1 MTSFVHHL
9 RAQVARFG
17 DERWYVFVDDHK
29 GDLVEVERATFADL
43 DRRARSAG
51 AWLGRAGLDGEAALL
66 LYPAGLEFLR
76 MFLGCLYS
84 QVIAVPS
91 PLPSTDP
98 RALERAEGIIKDADI
113 RMVLTDNANAPLLA
127 AWLRDAG
134 LDGRVECVA
143 TDAIELPDADTWKMP
158 ELEPDTP
165 AYLQYTSGSTSEP
178 RGVLLSHGNLLHNSA
193 QIYTVL
199 GRPENGIGA
208 GWLPHYHDM
217 GLIGLLLQPLYA
229 GGSLAFTSPVSFVMK
244 PVLWLRM
251 ISRYR
256 AGYTVAPNFAYEWLV
271 RGVKDDQ
278 LDGLDLSSLAW
289 ALNGA
294 EPVRTAT
301 LEKVVQRFGALGFR
315 REVWAPG
322 YGMAESTLLVT
333 GTERGCGPVIGR
345 FDAAALEQDRAEPS
359 APGGRPGW
367 VGRER
372 RGRVGPEG
380 PGGQA
385 GSIGPEGPGSRPG
398 SIDPEGPGGR
408 SGSVGPEG
416 LAGQSGPGGRSGSVG
431 RGEQVG
437 REGDYVELV
446 ACGRPI
452 DLTVRIVQPE
462 SAAPLPDGRI
472 GEIWVAGGSVALK
485 YWQRAEAS
493 EETFQA
499 HLSTGEGPFLRT
511 GDLGFLHDGQLYVTG
526 RLKDLIIVNGRN
538 IYPQDV
544 EEASRDVHP
553 AARAAAAFGVENGR
567 EHVVLVQEVRPKDL
581 GDLTYEG
588 LARKIKG
595 ELARAFG
602 LPSMNV
608 VLVQRGGVGK
618 TTSGKIQRRRMREMF
633 LAGDLSPLHAE
644 LEPELRALAGR

>member
-1 MTSFVHHL
+1 MHHL

-17 DERWYVFVDDHK
+17 DERWYAFVDDRK
-29 GDLVEVERATFADL
+29 GDLVEVERATFAEL

-84 QVIAVPS
+84 RVIAVPS

-113 RMVLTDNANAPLLA
+113 RMVLTDSANAPLLA

-143 TDAIELPDADTWKMP
+143 TDAVELPDADTWTMP

-256 AGYTVAPNFAYEWLV
+256 AAYTVAPNFAYEWLV

-333 GTERGCGPVIGR
+333 GTERGRGPTVGR
-345 FDAAALEQDRAEPS
+345 FNAAALEQDRAEPS
-359 APGGRPGW
+359 APGGR
-367 VGRER
+367 
-372 RGRVGPEG
+372 
-380 PGGQA
+380 
-385 GSIGPEGPGSRPG
+385 
-398 SIDPEGPGGR
+398 
-408 SGSVGPEG
+408 SGSVGREEPR
-416 LAGQSGPGGRSGSVG
+416 GRSGSVG
-431 RGEQVG
+431 REEPGDRSGSVG
-437 REGDYVELV
+437 REGLGGRSERVGREGPDGRPGQVGRGEDSVELV

-452 DLTVRIVQPE
+452 DLTVRIVRPE
-462 SAAPLPDGRI
+462 SAEPLPDGRI
-472 GEIWVAGGSVALK
+472 GEIWVAGGSVALR

-493 EETFQA
+493 EETFRA
-499 HLSTGEGPFLRT
+499 RLSTGEGPFLRT
-511 GDLGFLHDGQLYVTG
+511 GDLGFLHDGELYVTG

-553 AARAAAAFGVENGR
+553 AARAAAAFGVEDGR

-644 LEPELRALAGR
+644 LEPELRAIAGR

>member
-17 DERWYVFVDDHK
+17 DDRWYALADDRD
-29 GDLVEVERATFADL
+29 GELVELERATFADL

-51 AWLGRAGLDGEAALL
+51 AWLARQGMAEEAALL

-76 MFLGCLYS
+76 VFLGCLYS

-113 RMVLTDNANAPLLA
+113 RMVLTDAANAPLLTS
-127 AWLRDAG
+127 WLRESG
-134 LDGRVECVA
+134 LDGRVACVA
-143 TDAIELPDADTWKMP
+143 TDITALPDPATWEMP
-158 ELEPDTP
+158 DLGPDTP

-199 GRPENGIGA
+199 GRPEEGIGA

-229 GGSLAFTSPVSFVMK
+229 GGSLVFSSPVSFVMK
-244 PVLWLRM
+244 PVLWPRM

-278 LDGLDLSSLAW
+278 LADLDLSSLAW

-301 LEKVVQRFGALGFR
+301 LEKVVRRFGPVGFR
-315 REVWAPG
+315 REAWAPG
-322 YGMAESTLLVT
+322 YGMAEATLLVT
-333 GTERGCGPVIGR
+333 GTERGHGPVVGR
-345 FDAAALEQDRAEPS
+345 FDAAALEQGRAEPS
-359 APGGRPGW
+359 APGGR
-367 VGRER
+367 
-372 RGRVGPEG
+372 
-380 PGGQA
+380 
-385 GSIGPEGPGSRPG
+385 
-398 SIDPEGPGGR
+398 
-408 SGSVGPEG
+408 
-416 LAGQSGPGGRSGSVG
+416 SGP
-431 RGEQVG
+431 VG
-437 REGDYVELV
+437 REGNSVELV

-452 DLTVRIVQPE
+452 DLTVRIVRPE
-462 SAAPLPDGRI
+462 SAEPLPDGRI
-472 GEIWVAGGSVALK
+472 GEIWVAGGSVALG
-485 YWQRAEAS
+485 YWQRAEPS
-493 EETFQA
+493 EETFRA
-499 HLSTGEGPFLRT
+499 RLSTGEGPFLRT
-511 GDLGFLHDGQLYVTG
+511 GDLGFLRDSELYVTG

-544 EEASRDVHP
+544 EEASRGVHP
-553 AARAAAAFGVENGR
+553 AARAAAAFGVESGR

-618 TTSGKIQRRRMREMF
+618 TTSGKIQRRRMRAAF
-633 LAGDLSPLHAE
+633 LAGEISPLHAE
-644 LEPELRALAGR
+644 LEPELRALTGG

>member
-17 DERWYVFVDDHK
+17 DDRWYVFVDDRK
-29 GDLVEVERATFADL
+29 GDLVEVERATFAEL

-51 AWLGRAGLDGEAALL
+51 AWLGRAGLGGEAALL

-113 RMVLTDNANAPLLA
+113 RIVLTDSANAPLLA

-143 TDAIELPDADTWKMP
+143 TDAAELPDADTWKMP

-229 GGSLAFTSPVSFVMK
+229 GGSMAFTSPVSFVMK

-301 LEKVVQRFGALGFR
+301 LEKVVRRFGALGFR

-333 GTERGCGPVIGR
+333 GTERGRGPVVGR

-359 APGGRPGW
+359 APGCRPGL
-367 VGRER
+367 VGRE
-372 RGRVGPEG
+372 
-380 PGGQA
+380 
-385 GSIGPEGPGSRPG
+385 
-398 SIDPEGPGGR
+398 
-408 SGSVGPEG
+408 
-416 LAGQSGPGGRSGSVG
+416 
-431 RGEQVG
+431 EQVG
-437 REGDYVELV
+437 REGDCVELV

-452 DLTVRIVQPE
+452 DLTVRIVRPE

-472 GEIWVAGGSVALK
+472 GEIWVAGGSVALR

-493 EETFQA
+493 EETFRA
-499 HLSTGEGPFLRT
+499 RLSTGEGPFLRT
-511 GDLGFLHDGQLYVTG
+511 GDLGFLHDGELYVTG